1 MLAFL
6 SEHKKYILVLLLGLL
21 FVGLSEMFKRKDL
34 IEDEDKKE
42 KAMKW
47 SMSIGYVLIALS
59 LLGIL
64 LIVFSDFIHFG
75 MWGKKK
81 KIPQVENNIDYIRM
95 TFFDSAANAF
105 GFGKKRRRRR
115 KLKTKR
121 RGRK

>member
-47 SMSIGYVLIALS
+47 SMSIGYVLIVLS

-64 LIVFSDFIHFG
+64 FIVFSDFIHHA

-81 KIPQVENNIDYIRM
+81 RIPQVENNVDYIRM